1 MSGVTF
7 GEWLRNSKLSFLL
20 EFEFWLLCL
29 GIFVVLSFFSFGY
42 HKRISALEQTTN
54 QAWSDVEVQLKQRQD
69 IVPKLIVAFED
80 YTANENVTLK
90 KVVDARQATLNA
102 DGVQSTAVAEAR
114 LSQALGEL
122 FTLADSYPD
131 LAASQ
136 NFLQLQDE
144 LANTENKISASRRFH
159 NNAVGEYNTIFEQL
173 PEKLVVKLFGFKK
186 REIFETSQLQ

>member
-1 MSGVTF
+1 MF
-7 GEWLRNSKLSFLL
+7 ALLS
-20 EFEFWLLCL
+20 
-29 GIFVVLSFFSFGY
+29 
-42 HKRISALEQTTN
+42 
-54 QAWSDVEVQLKQRQD
+54 
-69 IVPKLIVAFED
+69 FED